1 MKNFHGQVAAI
12 TGAGSGIGRALAIE
26 LARRGCALALAD
38 VDGASLAQTQT
49 LVLAA
54 CAPNNVQVTVATVD
68 VANRSAVFDWA
79 ARCRAEHGKVNL
91 IFNNAG
97 VALTSFAEATAPAD
111 FEWLMGINFW
121 GVVHG
126 TQAFMPH
133 LRASGDGHVINISS
147 LFGIMAMPTQAAYN
161 ASKFA
166 VRGFTEA
173 LRMEL
178 DLAGAPVSA
187 TCVHPGGIATN
198 IAMAGRI
205 DPAVVRVSGLDAQA
219 QRERAHKMIQVTTPE
234 SAARQILTGVERN
247 ARRVLVGPD
256 AKLMDFWTRLLG
268 SWYQPLV
275 LRGVRKLRRK
285 ERPAVDSKTA

>member
-1 MKNFHGQVAAI
+1 MKSFQGKVAAI

-38 VDGASLAQTQT
+38 LDALRLAETQALAQADG
-49 LVLAA
+49 VR
-54 CAPNNVQVTVATVD
+54 VTTSALD
-68 VANRSAVFDWA
+68 VANRQAVFDWA
-79 ARCRAEHGKVNL
+79 ERCRTEHGKVNL

-97 VALTSFAEATAPAD
+97 VALTSFAETTAQAD

-133 LRASGDGHVINISS
+133 LRASGEGHVINISS
-147 LFGIMAMPTQAAYN
+147 LFGIMAMPTQSAYN

-178 DLAGAPVSA
+178 ELAEAPVSA

-205 DPAVVRVSGLDAQA
+205 DPAIERVSGMDAQA
-219 QRERAHKMIQVTTPE
+219 HRKRAHKMIQVTTPQ

-247 ARRVLVGPD
+247 ARRVVVGPD
-256 AKLMDFWTRLLG
+256 AKLMDLWTRIFG

-275 LRGVRKLRRK
+275 LRGVRKLRAK
-285 ERPAVDSKTA
+285 ERPLGDSRPA